1 MNTYMINI
9 EETVVDSFTVE
20 ANNIDEAI
28 ETAVNNYNNGIFVL
42 EPGNLVAK
50 QLTVVNFFEKEICS
64 EWLEF

>member
-1 MNTYMINI
+1 MINI

-50 QLTVVNFFEKEICS
+50 QLTVVNSFEKEICS